1 MISRDPQTGVVFAA
15 GGKWT
20 TWREMAEELVD
31 EVVNGVD
38 VNAEP
43 CTTTSIGLLGRDG
56 WEPTLS
62 VQLVQHGGVRS
73 EVANHLAQ
81 AYGGRAW
88 DVLAL
93 ARPTG
98 KRYPRFG
105 IPLAEGYP
113 YVEAEVRYACREHA
127 VTIEDILSRRTRL
140 AFLNAEAARDA
151 VERVAEIMTEELGWT
166 AEERA
171 KQLAHAYDYVKC
183 FGGPV
188 ADKTEA
194 ELRTA
199 TDADLR
205 EAFAR
210 VDADGSGYVSVDEL
224 RRAAAF
230 LGFPVDASD
239 AEFGKMDTNGDG
251 KASFEEFAQWWNASD
266 ARLSRQFALDPG
278 GKKRTQSNTS
288 GAFLG

>member
-1 MISRDPQTGVVFAA
+1 
-15 GGKWT
+15 
-20 TWREMAEELVD
+20 MAEELVD
-31 EVVNGVD
+31 EVCVD
-38 VNAEP
+38 FENAEP
-43 CTTTSIGLLGRDG
+43 CSTTSIGLLGRDG
-56 WEPTLS
+56 WEPTLA
-62 VQLVQHGGVRS
+62 VQLVQHGGVRA
-73 EVANHLAQ
+73 EVANHLAS
-81 AYGGRAW
+81 AYGGRSW

-151 VERVAEIMTEELGWT
+151 VERVAEIMSEELGWT
-166 AEERA
+166 AEER
-171 KQLAHAYDYVKC
+171 KRQLAHAYDYVKC
-183 FGGPV
+183 FGGPI

-239 AEFGKMDTNGDG
+239 AEFGQMDTNGDG
-251 KASFEEFAQWWNASD
+251 KASFEEFAAWWNEAP
-266 ARLSRQFALDPG
+266 ARERLQRQFRLDPG
-278 GKKRTQSNTS
+278 GKNRTQRNTS